1 MLTSSS
7 TFSVKVF
14 PGIKKEPCILF
25 SFKPRPLNDL
35 IECDVSLLAEIGLNR
50 TQRTEFLDAMLSYL
64 GYHLDAVAAV
74 QSVRILREVF

>member
-1 MLTSSS
+1 M
-7 TFSVKVF
+7 
-14 PGIKKEPCILF
+14 
-25 SFKPRPLNDL
+25 
-35 IECDVSLLAEIGLNR
+35 SLLAEIGLNR